1 MWLFWIV
8 WACVCAPVSLH
19 LCVCMR
25 AHTHIRLSAS
35 AYCMRSCARLRL
47 CVCAA
52 VSNSA
57 LTAVGSSQPG
67 CDLSVYLS
75 TFSLSF
81 CFIFFFSQS
90 FSSKSLCSASL
101 FWSHFIFSS
110 SLLPCL
116 FFFLLWASYCLFTP
130 MPSPSLPL
138 SYSTPLFLLKYF
150 QSLTSLW
157 LVFTSQ
163 PFFFLKTLPW
173 FFFFKILA
181 CGVKWNITQKNILYR
196 MFSCLLYF

>member
-116 FFFLLWASYCLFTP
+116 FFFSSVGIL
-130 MPSPSLPL
+130 LPL
-138 SYSTPLFLLKYF
+138 YPDALSIPPSELFHPPFSFEIL
-150 QSLTSLW
+150 SISH
-157 LVFTSQ
+157 FTLAGFHLSA
-163 PFFFLKTLPW
+163 
-173 FFFFKILA
+173 IL
-181 CGVKWNITQKNILYR
+181 
-196 MFSCLLYF
+196 S

>member
-25 AHTHIRLSAS
+25 AHTHTYGCLRLYTVCARVRVSGCVSVPQYQILLSQLSARLSLVVICLS
-35 AYCMRSCARLRL
+35 
-47 CVCAA
+47 
-52 VSNSA
+52 
-57 LTAVGSSQPG
+57 TSQPSASP
-67 CDLSVYLS
+67 SV
-75 TFSLSF
+75 
-81 CFIFFFSQS
+81 S
-90 FSSKSLCSASL
+90 FSSFPRVFHLNPSVLHPSFDL
-101 FWSHFIFSS
+101 TLS
-110 SLLPCL
+110 SLPHCFPVF

-163 PFFFLKTLPW
+163 PFFLKTLPW